1 MAIGSIEAGSKL
13 AQLLKEKVDSDGPWT
28 ISRAKLAG
36 YDQFPGDPDR
46 GIPAGAEAFE
56 YFEIKDDAS
65 GKFLTGPHGG
75 GGEATLEE
83 PGAEDHWR
91 WWMLVFTDGQ
101 YKLATMCKDSIT
113 SRFLSEGGWTGQES
127 ATSWAVSTEYKTSE
141 PALAVLKMLTRAKKE
156 QGSTEAEAPFSIT
169 AEELVAQFI
178 IVLKARASELGHPL
192 SDEDA
197 AVVGKFMGEAS
208 CDLPTSQAEIDMKL
222 GQIKE
227 MPNEALE
234 QTIEM
239 MKMMAVEE
247 AGT

>member
-1 MAIGSIEAGSKL
+1 MATGSIEAGSKL

-28 ISRAKLAG
+28 ISRAKMPAG

-101 YKLATMCKDSIT
+101 YKLATMCKDGGIT

-141 PALAVLKMLTRAKKE
+141 PALAVLKMSTGGR
-156 QGSTEAEAPFSIT
+156 GSTEAEAPFSIT
-169 AEELVAQFI
+169 AEELGAQLI
-178 IVLKARASELGHPL
+178 IVLKARATELGHPL

-197 AVVGKFMGEAS
+197 AAVGKFMGEAS
-208 CDLPTSQAEIDMKL
+208 CDELPTSQAEIDMKL

-239 MKMMAVEE
+239 MKMMAVEG